1 MFLFELVSPQTIY
14 RLMAAFLIVVC
25 VLTFISFFGHHVFLE
40 LATHFRL
47 QYAVASLACIV
58 LLSTF
63 YSWKLLPFAFAALVC
78 NLIYILPY
86 YVAAPGNHDGN
97 QDETAAIHLRLLE
110 ANVLGSNK
118 NYPALNQAVLEAH
131 ADIVIL
137 QELTEEWQKQTEDM
151 ISHYPFHKVTPRPGG
166 SGMALFSRYPLE
178 EVRILNLDSSTHIAI
193 LAKVNIDGTLVSILA
208 LHPPTPVRTDKFLN
222 RNRQFSEAAAIFRAR
237 KGPGIL
243 IGDLN
248 TTMWSPYFSD
258 LVRNSGL
265 RDARL
270 GFGLKPSWPMPL
282 PAILQLP
289 IDHCLVSAEVSVQ
302 GIGTGRRTGSD
313 HRPLIVDVRVP
324 RAVQ

>member
-1 MFLFELVSPQTIY
+1 MTAL
-14 RLMAAFLIVVC
+14 LILVC
-25 VLTFISFFGHHVFLE
+25 VLTFVSFFGHHVYLE
-40 LATHFRL
+40 LTTHFRL

-86 YVAAPGNHDGN
+86 YTAAPGN
-97 QDETAAIHLRLLE
+97 QDRPDAIHLRLLE

-118 NYPALNQAVLEAH
+118 NYAALNQAVLEAH

-137 QELTEEWQKQTEDM
+137 QELTAEWQKQTEDTL
-151 ISHYPFHKVTPRPGG
+151 SQYPFRKVAPKPGG

-178 EVRILNLDSSTHIAI
+178 DATILNLDTSTHIAM
-193 LAKVNIDGTLVSILA
+193 LGKVNIDGTMVSILA

-222 RNRQFSEAAAIFRAR
+222 RNLQFSEAAAIFRAT

-248 TTMWSPYFSD
+248 TTMWSPYFTD
-258 LVRNSGL
+258 LVKNSGL

-289 IDHCLVSAEVSVQ
+289 IDHCLVSADVSVA

-313 HRPLIVDVRVP
+313 HRPLIVDLRIP
-324 RAVQ
+324 KAVH